1 MKFILFTLLIF
12 CVLSKETHKVNRSKY
27 FLCEFLTPKKCQI
40 ENEEGLKAFIKSEFP
55 NYPMVINQHSDRAA
69 FVFYDILGTKIE
81 EISLIGLKQSQI
93 ENILDKRG
101 FYTEN
106 PDQFKE
112 YDDKVSD
119 EYILDLMK

>member
-1 MKFILFTLLIF
+1 M
-12 CVLSKETHKVNRSKY
+12 SNRKWRR
-27 FLCEFLTPKKCQI
+27 I
-40 ENEEGLKAFIKSEFP
+40 ESIIKSEFP

>member
-1 MKFILFTLLIF
+1 MKFILITLLIF
-12 CVLSKETHKVNRSKY
+12 SVVSKETHKVDRNKY

-40 ENEEGLKAFIKSEFP
+40 ENEEGIKAFIKSEFK

-69 FVFYDILGTKIE
+69 FVFYDILGTQIE

-106 PDQFKE
+106 PKTFEQ
-112 YDDKVSD
+112 YDEKVSD
-119 EYILDLMK
+119 EFIMDLLK